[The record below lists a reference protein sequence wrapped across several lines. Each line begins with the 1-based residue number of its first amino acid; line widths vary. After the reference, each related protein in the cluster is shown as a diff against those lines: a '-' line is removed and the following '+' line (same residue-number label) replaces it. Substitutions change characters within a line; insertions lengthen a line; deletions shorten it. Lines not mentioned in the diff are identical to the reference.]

1 MRVLGEFLSKYVQNQ
16 NCALYVNDKT
26 KKNDKTKNK

>member
-26 KKNDKTKNK
+26 NKKNAYK